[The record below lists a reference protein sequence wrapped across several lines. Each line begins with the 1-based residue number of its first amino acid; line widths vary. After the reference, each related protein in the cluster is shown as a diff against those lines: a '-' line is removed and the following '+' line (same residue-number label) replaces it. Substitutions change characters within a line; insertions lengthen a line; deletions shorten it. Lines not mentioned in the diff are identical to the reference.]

1 MADTEVQFEDPLA
14 SHAPSGQQEQVS
26 GEREPDCTESLQ
38 NTGQGEV
45 EEPLLSSSAVVAQ
58 APPCGDGAACSCL
71 GARWMERSLESME
84 LQLQLLTSKADD
96 LHNWVTSGQGHFE
109 REALAEAV
117 SRFLYTCQPYF
128 NHLEYLRSHKSQ
140 HTLLPFDSYTWLLDF
155 SQQLCDRLEQLV
167 LTYASYNLLC
177 LDETNP
183 NSQIR
188 SSFPLNIAVFLAHQH
203 PTIFLVIQQLPA
215 SVSPFCMGQSQL
227 GPLRVAA
234 FRYFKPMP
242 YLAQVHTSLYKR
254 MRWNVDRLR
263 EEQSEEG
270 VAKIVGDTEYYFLCY
285 EDIPN
290 AHADAGEDSVVRM
303 WSIGK
308 WVQVTPDTD
317 DIYDWIIC
325 EVSQADYHRLLFLG
339 RAEPSS
345 GSATVRLQQ
354 MLSSHQTAE

>member
-1 MADTEVQFEDPLA
+1 MVDTEVQFKDPLV
-14 SHAPSGQQEQVS
+14 SHSSSGQQEQVR
-26 GEREPDCTESLQ
+26 GEREPDRTESLQ

-58 APPCGDGAACSCL
+58 APPCGDRAACSCL
-71 GARWMERSLESME
+71 GARWLERSLESME
-84 LQLQLLTSKADD
+84 LQLKSNTDD
-96 LHNWVTSGQGHFE
+96 LHNWVASRQDHFE
-109 REALAEAV
+109 REALALAV
-117 SRFLYTCQPYF
+117 SRFLYNCQPYF
-128 NHLEYLRSHKSQ
+128 NHLEYLRSQSQ
-140 HTLLPFDSYTWLLDF
+140 HTFLPLDSYTWLLDF

-177 LDETNP
+177 LDESNP
-183 NSQIR
+183 N
-188 SSFPLNIAVFLAHQH
+188 
-203 PTIFLVIQQLPA
+203 

-242 YLAQVHTSLYKR
+242 YLAQVHTGLYKR

-263 EEQSEEG
+263 EEQRENERVS
-270 VAKIVGDTEYYFLCY
+270 DTEYYFLCY

-290 AHADAGEDSVVRM
+290 ADAGENGVSHGNAVRM

-317 DIYDWIIC
+317 DIYDWIMC
-325 EVSQADYHRLLFLG
+325 EVPQADYHRLLFLG
-339 RAEPSS
+339 SDEPSS
-345 GSATVRLQQ
+345 NSATVRLHQ